1 MGVPLLGC
9 FSIMKFRITIKK
21 KKKKKKKK
29 NFYDFMQNKNWLGAS
44 CLPRRIWLD
53 SKSDLPR
60 MDATLLGCFSIFRFE
75 ITKNS

>member
-9 FSIMKFRITIKK
+9 FSIMRFEITKI
-21 KKKKKKKK
+21 
-29 NFYDFMQNKNWLGAS
+29 NFYELMQNKNWLGTS

-60 MDATLLGCFSIFRFE
+60 MDVTLLGRFSIFRYE
-75 ITKNS
+75 ITKNL

>member
-1 MGVPLLGC
+1 MGVTLLGS
-9 FSIMKFRITIKK
+9 FSIMRFEITKI
-21 KKKKKKKK
+21 
-29 NFYDFMQNKNWLGAS
+29 NFYELIRNKNGPGAS